1 MSPWCKN
8 LKPFKVF
15 DFAHDPNLSLISTQ
29 YFSLLARKSP

>member
-15 DFAHDPNLSLISTQ
+15 DFAHDPNLISSINSV
-29 YFSLLARKSP
+29 FFLAC